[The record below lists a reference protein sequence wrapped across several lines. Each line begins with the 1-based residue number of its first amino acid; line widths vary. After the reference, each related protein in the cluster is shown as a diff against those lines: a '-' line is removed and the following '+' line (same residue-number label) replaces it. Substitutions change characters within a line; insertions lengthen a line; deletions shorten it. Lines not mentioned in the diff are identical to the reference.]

1 MNCMNIRVCE
11 DIDGIPITNHV
22 FAMVPV
28 INDNDK
34 KVGCKG
40 CVNESVISLAD
51 LSFYTSQYSML
62 FNYHDLVLGVENVD
76 IEIEANGNT
85 ENTVND
91 DINVIDVIDS
101 GLVFDYN
108 SDRNLNKSLN
118 LSMNLDT
125 TFSASSNSSNI
136 LENITSVFSVT
147 NESENRNGLIDI
159 EDPNVV
165 LSELKAKNSER
176 LVIAQININAVER
189 KFQSLVSLIK
199 DKVDIIMISETKLD
213 GSFPTSQFEIEGF
226 SSPYRLDRDSYGG
239 GIMIFFPDY
248 LPCRR
253 IESYKLPGGVEG
265 MFIEPST

>member
-1 MNCMNIRVCE
+1 ME
-11 DIDGIPITNHV
+11 H
-22 FAMVPV
+22 V

-62 FNYHDLVLGVENVD
+62 FNDHDLVLDVENVD

-91 DINVIDVIDS
+91 DINIIDVIDS
-101 GLVFDYN
+101 ELVFDSN
-108 SDRNLNKSLN
+108 SDRNLTMN

-125 TFSASSNSSNI
+125 TFSASSNSSDI
-136 LENITSVFSVT
+136 LENITSVFSIT

-165 LSELKAKNSER
+165 MSELKAKNSER
-176 LVIAQININAVER
+176 LEIAQININAV
-189 KFQSLVSLIK
+189 
-199 DKVDIIMISETKLD
+199 
-213 GSFPTSQFEIEGF
+213 
-226 SSPYRLDRDSYGG
+226 
-239 GIMIFFPDY
+239 
-248 LPCRR
+248 
-253 IESYKLPGGVEG
+253 
-265 MFIEPST
+265 

>member
-1 MNCMNIRVCE
+1 MIMI
-11 DIDGIPITNHV
+11 
-22 FAMVPV
+22 
-28 INDNDK
+28 K
-34 KVGCKG
+34 KVDCKG
-40 CVNESVISLAD
+40 CVNETVISLAD

-62 FNYHDLVLGVENVD
+62 FNDHDLVLDVENVD

-91 DINVIDVIDS
+91 NINVIDVIDS
-101 GLVFDYN
+101 EFVFDCN
-108 SDRNLNKSLN
+108 SDRNLTTSLN

-147 NESENRNGLIDI
+147 NESKNRNGIIDI

-176 LVIAQININAVER
+176 LVIAQININAMER

-213 GSFPTSQFEIEGF
+213 GFVPTSQFEIEGF
-226 SSPYRLDRDSYGG
+226 SSPYRLDRDSHGG
-239 GIMIFFPDY
+239 GIMIFF
-248 LPCRR
+248 LIICHA
-253 IESYKLPGGVEG
+253 EE
-265 MFIEPST
+265 